1 VVDKSVMKQNSTR
14 IRLGKALAKH
24 ARVTKK
30 NFWEDASEGVLASRK
45 NRPVVSIDT
54 ISKNSKDGTKIVV
67 PGKVLAS
74 GSIDHKVTVAAL
86 CFSEGARKKIAASG
100 GQCMSLSDFMESS
113 KDVKGV
119 LVLG

>member
-1 VVDKSVMKQNSTR
+1 MKQNSTR
-14 IRLGKALAKH
+14 IRLGKALANH
-24 ARVTKK
+24 ARATKK
-30 NFWEDASEGVLASRK
+30 NLWKDASQAVLASRK

-54 ISKNSKDGTKIVV
+54 ISKNSKDGGRVIV

-74 GSIDHKVTVAAL
+74 GSLKHRVTVAAL
-86 CFSEGARKKIAASG
+86 SFSEGAKKKIVESG
-100 GQCMSLSDFMESS
+100 GQCVSLSDFMQSS